1 MVKAEAAVN
10 VKEEPKK
17 EESKP
22 AAATKETPPVKTAAS
37 ILKGRNPVMYCNDQ
51 SKTRG
56 LHMEWEQV
64 DCLKMTT
71 FENPLKH
78 LVFPSLTC
86 ILDFLRSVRL
96 DHLMTRPMNTS

>member
-1 MVKAEAAVN
+1 MN

-22 AAATKETPPVKTAAS
+22 AAAAKETPPVKTAAS

-64 DCLKMTT
+64 GMST
-71 FENPLKH
+71 FGNSFKALIYFSSPA
-78 LVFPSLTC
+78 VFYSSNLY
-86 ILDFLRSVRL
+86 IIDFLR
-96 DHLMTRPMNTS
+96 